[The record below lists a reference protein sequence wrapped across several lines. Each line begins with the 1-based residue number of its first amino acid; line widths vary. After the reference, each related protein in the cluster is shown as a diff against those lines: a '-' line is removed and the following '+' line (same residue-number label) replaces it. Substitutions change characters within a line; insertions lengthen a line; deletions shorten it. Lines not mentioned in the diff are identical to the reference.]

1 MAELQQR
8 RPLVT
13 FGDDGTPA
21 ADVGWLFVNNH
32 RWPGWHLD
40 VVHAVMP
47 PVGPPVPAERSAL
60 HEWAPPMPRQ
70 AFAEA
75 EFASVCHLTADADPR
90 LALGVD
96 TDLLVIGPR
105 GPGLLKHLHLG
116 STADWLLTRPPAPL
130 VIVRHAGPTRR
141 VVVCADGSAHA
152 DLAAAVLARLPWIS
166 GVDVTVLAVDD
177 GRVDVPVATRAAS
190 EVLAAAGADVHVT
203 VGTGKP
209 TTAIDEHITQHRPDL
224 VVLGTRGLTG
234 LRHLRVGSTA
244 SAIARLAPCNV
255 LVACDDREV
264 RLL

>member
-32 RWPGWHLD
+32 RWPGWHVD

-47 PVGPPVPAERSAL
+47 PVGAPVPAGQSAL
-60 HEWAPPMPRQ
+60 HEWTPPVPRQ
-70 AFAEA
+70 AFREA
-75 EFASVCHLTADADPR
+75 GFASVCHLTAEADPR
-90 LALGVD
+90 LALCVD
-96 TDLLVIGPR
+96 ADLLVIGPR

-130 VIVRHAGPTRR
+130 VIVRHAAATRR
-141 VVVCADGSAHA
+141 AVVCVDGSAHA
-152 DLAAAVLARLPWIS
+152 DLAVAVLARLPWVS
-166 GVDVTVLAVDD
+166 GVHVTVLAVDD
-177 GRVDVPVATRAAS
+177 GRVDVPRATAAAS
-190 EVLAAAGADVHVT
+190 EVLGAAGADVHVV
-203 VGTGKP
+203 VGTGRP
-209 TTAIDEHITQHRPDL
+209 TTAIDEHITRQRPDL

-234 LRHLRVGSTA
+234 LQHLRVGSTA